1 MREGTHRVNGIGRAM
16 TATGVTLVGATV
28 LTKALYTWPDLLPQP
43 LRRFGNTI
51 VDASGATS
59 IESSSD
65 VELAYLFAL
74 GALVTLVLLV
84 VARSVGG
91 RWLQKP

>member
-1 MREGTHRVNGIGRAM
+1 MNGIGRAM

>member
-1 MREGTHRVNGIGRAM
+1 M

-28 LTKALYTWPDLLPQP
+28 LTKALYTWPDLLPEP
-43 LRRFGNTI
+43 LRRLGNTI